1 VRSGKYD
8 ALILSQLKRLSSFQ
22 TIYTLSGHYPKETLT
37 FRCGRLIKSEFSRH
51 LPWLLRRE
59 TISASRASKN
69 ERGIWQRRYWE
80 HTLRNEA
87 DFARHADYIHYNPVK
102 HGYVD
107 QVIDWPHSSFHRFV
121 KLGIYP
127 SDWGGNI
134 ASIERGFGES

>member
-1 VRSGKYD
+1 LRW
-8 ALILSQLKRLSSFQ
+8 
-22 TIYTLSGHYPKETLT
+22 
-37 FRCGRLIKSEFSRH
+37 RLIKSEFSRH